1 MILGALQFRAF
12 MVQIVGDAPSGAPD
26 EDYVDDL
33 ADLLTHGL
41 APEVG

>member
-1 MILGALQFRAF
+1 
-12 MVQIVGDAPSGAPD
+12 MVQIVGDAPSSASD
-26 EDYVDDL
+26 EGYVDDL